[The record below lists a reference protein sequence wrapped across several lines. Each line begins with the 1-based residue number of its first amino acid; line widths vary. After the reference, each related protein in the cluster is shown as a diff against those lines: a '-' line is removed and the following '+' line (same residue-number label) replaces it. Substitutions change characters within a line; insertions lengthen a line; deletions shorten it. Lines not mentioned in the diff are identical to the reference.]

1 MHGVPTHFI
10 AELELLESARE
21 HAADPSRFPLPKGML
36 EGETFDFSS
45 LRTGLTRYV
54 AVTRCSCKPSGSVT
68 TLAHH
73 LANLFSPLVLQ
84 WIHRADCTDGSP
96 REPRQTRAP

>member
-21 HAADPSRFPLPKGML
+21 HAKDPKRYPLPKGML

-45 LRTGLTRYV
+45 LRTGLTR
-54 AVTRCSCKPSGSVT
+54 
-68 TLAHH
+68 
-73 LANLFSPLVLQ
+73 
-84 WIHRADCTDGSP
+84 
-96 REPRQTRAP
+96 

>member
-10 AELELLESARE
+10 AELELLESIRE
-21 HAADPSRFPLPKGML
+21 HEADPSRFPLPKGML

-54 AVTRCSCKPSGSVT
+54 AVTRCSQA
-68 TLAHH
+68 L
-73 LANLFSPLVLQ
+73 
-84 WIHRADCTDGSP
+84 WEYDSP
-96 REPRQTRAP
+96 RSSSYHHFLSLAAAVGPPCRLH